1 MLLESI
7 QIKIK
12 SLFILYFN
20 KIFLHYFDSINTL
33 NMIKYRI
40 VQNNILQG
48 KILKTILHESL
59 NKDEAQE
66 TLNMLS
72 QTQTGLE
79 IEEYNLPLVHGLGRD
94 PDLH

>member
-1 MLLESI
+1 M
-7 QIKIK
+7 
-12 SLFILYFN
+12 
-20 KIFLHYFDSINTL
+20 T
-33 NMIKYRI
+33 KYRI
-40 VQNNILQG
+40 IQNNVLQG
-48 KILKTILHESL
+48 KILKIILHESL

-66 TLNMLS
+66 TLNILS